1 MTSGLTETR
10 ISTPDLAE
18 VRKLVLAGL
27 HGFHAAVYLFG
38 SWAAGKAGRTSDIDV
53 AVLPLEP
60 IPRHVFSQ
68 IREALEESRVIYKV
82 DLVDLSDTSEEFRS
96 RILSEGVL
104 WSV

>member
-1 MTSGLTETR
+1 MKKGLTEAR
-10 ISTPDLAE
+10 ISPPDLAE

-27 HGFHAAVYLFG
+27 RAYRAAVYLFG

-60 IPRHVFSQ
+60 IPRHVFSE
-68 IREALEESRVIYKV
+68 IREALEESCVIYKV
-82 DLVDLSDTSEEFRS
+82 DLVDLSDSSEEFRS

-104 WSV
+104 WSE